1 MIVREMRMITL
12 LRQQEQTR
20 EKKDNGDDDN
30 DKKWSNKIAFYSLLF
45 WSVVITGENY
55 VGLAADVWDFGE
67 MREIITMQKV

>member
-1 MIVREMRMITL
+1 MITL

-45 WSVVITGENY
+45 WSLVITGENY